1 MADDKPRYRIL
12 NSPGFFAED
21 DTLYPPGTE
30 IVYLGTPNEHME
42 PLNDAAREA
51 VDKHTAYLDQCYAE
65 KMHANGRA
73 VGVRPRELGDQI
85 AEASAE
91 AREKR
96 ERKVYPTAGQPIPPM
111 GNMSKRKGPA
121 KNIVSAKTPKPAG
134 KQEAKVITPG
144 ASI

>member
-42 PLNDAAREA
+42 PLNEAAREA
-51 VDKHTAYLDQCYAE
+51 VDKYQAELDAGYAA
-65 KMHANGRA
+65 KAAANGRPI
-73 VGVRPRELGDQI
+73 GIRPRDLGEQIDDQR
-85 AEASAE
+85 ADQKA
-91 AREKR
+91 R
-96 ERKVYPTAGQPIPPM
+96 ERKVYPVAGEKIPPM
-111 GNMSKRKGPA
+111 GSMTKRRGPA
-121 KNIVSAKTPKPAG
+121 KNIVSAKVPKPTG

-144 ASI
+144 SVI